1 MEMHDINT
9 TDAISGNSLL
19 RLSGNNYQPL
29 SVEEEIATV
38 SHQKKK
44 GLSRTQRK
52 KQQAA
57 AKRRSKLLM

>member
-1 MEMHDINT
+1 METHAIKT
-9 TDAISGNSLL
+9 SDAISGNSL
-19 RLSGNNYQPL
+19 SWSNGNNYQP
-29 SVEEEIATV
+29 SRTEEDADIM

-57 AKRRSKLLM
+57 AKRRSKARM